1 MPAHATANVRLDQ
14 RASAPHSRMTTTAN
28 TSAAAEIVAT
38 ASSLIPSS
46 AASG

>member
-1 MPAHATANVRLDQ
+1 MPAQTSANVRLDQ
-14 RASAPHSRMTTTAN
+14 RASAPHWRMTTTAKA
-28 TSAAAEIVAT
+28 SAAAEIVAT